1 MVKFI
6 ELLGSMSYIY
16 TVIQNNF
23 ILLCC
28 TGSYFLWLWL
38 GTSHRRNNLFQETYS
53 LVLRNELDNFFL
65 FERKNFIWVIGFF
78 FFFNFF
84 LLPLIFLLF
93 TRLSS
98 DIQKKKKN
106 DSKLFV
112 NVLFNYSK
120 YFFRFLSWSSEP
132 IYLISRLHKNVQIK
146 QQKKKRFCSNL
157 LSPPTHNSTSLKTHT
172 HTYIHTSLL
181 MYTNERTT
189 DAHSY
194 LKPIFF
200 VNFNSH
206 FYCILVRWSY

>member
-1 MVKFI
+1 MLYWKLLFVVVTWYITSKEQFVSRDLFLSSTERVGQFFFI
-6 ELLGSMSYIY
+6 RTKELHLSY
-16 TVIQNNF
+16 
-23 ILLCC
+23 
-28 TGSYFLWLWL
+28 WL
-38 GTSHRRNNLFQETYS
+38 
-53 LVLRNELDNFFL
+53 
-65 FERKNFIWVIGFF
+65 F

-172 HTYIHTSLL
+172 HIHTYVTSNV
-181 MYTNERTT
+181 Y
-189 DAHSY
+189 
-194 LKPIFF
+194 
-200 VNFNSH
+200 
-206 FYCILVRWSY
+206 